1 MSEEAAGAAAVAA
14 RRPPVWDGLR
24 KAWAVSSK
32 DMKIYYFQPAVLI
45 FGLVFPV
52 AIFLAF
58 MMGRDVKAVTL
69 FPGLIA
75 LTLFFSTTTVAPFSV
90 PWEKMNRTFER
101 LLFAPLSMSQAVL
114 GKVISA
120 FVFGLLVSLF
130 PLAIGLI
137 FFGSHIAD
145 YTALILGLVLGNLCM
160 ATMGMLISTVKADT
174 PPKVMMVLNVIRLP
188 LMFISGIFIAIP
200 TLPYYARVIAWFSP
214 VSYYTDML
222 YRGLGFKGYFDPL
235 VSTIM
240 LVAFTAAMFAA
251 SVLRMRAWNK

>member
-1 MSEEAAGAAAVAA
+1 MNDTAVEAGRPAVL
-14 RRPPVWDGLR
+14 DGLR

-52 AIFLAF
+52 AIFFAF
-58 MMGRDVKAVTL
+58 MIGRDVKAVNL

-101 LLFAPLSMSQAVL
+101 LLFAPLSMSEAVL

-120 FVFGLLVSLF
+120 FLFGLVVSLF
-130 PLAIGLI
+130 PLLIGLI
-137 FFGSHIAD
+137 FFGSSIKDWA
-145 YTALILGLVLGNLCM
+145 ALLLGLFLGSLCM

-188 LMFISGIFIAIP
+188 LMFMSGIFIAIP
-200 TLPYYARVIAWFSP
+200 TLPYYGRVIAWFSP
-214 VSYYTDML
+214 VSYCTDL
-222 YRGLGFKGYFDPL
+222 FYQGLGFRDYFGML
-235 VSTIM
+235 TSVLM
-240 LVAFTAAMFAA
+240 LVAFTAAMFFA
-251 SVLRMRAWNK
+251 SVLRMRAWNR

>member
-1 MSEEAAGAAAVAA
+1 MNDAAAAV
-14 RRPPVWDGLR
+14 RKPVAWDGLR
-24 KAWAVSSK
+24 KAWAISAK

-52 AIFLAF
+52 AIFFAF
-58 MMGRDVKAVTL
+58 MIGRDVKAVNL

-101 LLFAPLSMSQAVL
+101 LLFAPVSMVDAVL
-114 GKVISA
+114 GKVMSA
-120 FVFGLLVSLF
+120 FLFGLVICLF

-137 FFGSHIAD
+137 FFGSHIAN
-145 YTALILGLVLGNLCM
+145 YAALILALLLGNLCM

-174 PPKVMMVLNVIRLP
+174 PPKVMMVLNLVRLP

-200 TLPYYARVIAWFSP
+200 SLPLYGRVLAWFSP
-214 VSYYTDML
+214 VSYCADML
-222 YRGLGFKGYFDPL
+222 YQGLGFKYYFGML
-235 VSTIM
+235 TSCLM
-240 LVAFTAAMFAA
+240 LVAFTVVMFVA
-251 SVLRMRAWNK
+251 SVLRMNAWNK

>member
-1 MSEEAAGAAAVAA
+1 MSEASVTA
-14 RRPPVWDGLR
+14 RRHVAWDGLR

-32 DMKIYYFQPAVLI
+32 DMKIYYFQPAVLM
-45 FGLVFPV
+45 FGLMFPV

-101 LLFAPLSMSQAVL
+101 LLFAPVSMFDAVL
-114 GKVISA
+114 GKVMSA
-120 FVFGLLVSLF
+120 FIFGFVICLF

-137 FFGSHIAD
+137 FFGSTIGDWA
-145 YTALILGLVLGNLCM
+145 ALILAIVLGNLCM

-174 PPKVMMVLNVIRLP
+174 PPKVMMVLNFVRLP
-188 LMFISGIFIAIP
+188 LMFISGIFVPIQ
-200 TLPYYARVIAWFSP
+200 TLPLYGRILAWFSP
-214 VSYYTDML
+214 VSYVVDL
-222 YRGLGFKGYFDPL
+222 LRSGLGFPNYWDMWVCVL
-235 VSTIM
+235 M
-240 LVAFTAAMFAA
+240 LIAFTVGMFVA
-251 SVLRMRAWNK
+251 SVLRMKAWNR